1 MLITRT
7 SILDNQEHTMEM
19 PVTGSQ
25 LAEGLCLQDG
35 GMTAGEALPTLT
47 EGQVFFLQSGI
58 TPEAMQKE
66 MRQ

>member
-1 MLITRT
+1 
-7 SILDNQEHTMEM
+7 MEM

-66 MRQ
+66 MGQ